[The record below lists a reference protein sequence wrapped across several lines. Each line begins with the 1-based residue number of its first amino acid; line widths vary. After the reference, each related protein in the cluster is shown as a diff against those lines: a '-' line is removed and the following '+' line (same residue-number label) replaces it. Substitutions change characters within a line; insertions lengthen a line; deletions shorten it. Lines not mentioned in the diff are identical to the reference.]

1 MKKGLL
7 VILVILLIAA
17 QFFQPPKNE
26 STGESIHDISA
37 VMAIPA
43 DIDTLLKRSCYDCH
57 SNNTIYPWFD
67 RISPISWWVNGHVKE
82 GKIELNFSEFGN
94 YSKRKRLHKLKE
106 IRESIEKDEMPLQS
120 YVLLH
125 RSAGLNDEQKSK
137 LIEWTREAALVLEAQ
152 N

>member
-7 VILVILLIAA
+7 IALVVLLIAA
-17 QFFQPPKNE
+17 QFFQPVRNE
-26 STGESIHDISA
+26 FIGESVHDIST
-37 VMAIPA
+37 VMEIPG
-43 DIDTLLKRSCYDCH
+43 DIETLLKRSCYDCH
-57 SNNTIYPWFD
+57 SNNTIYPWYD
-67 RISPISWWVNGHVKE
+67 RISPVSWWVNGHIKE

-94 YSKRKRLHKLKE
+94 YSKRKQLHKLKE

-125 RSAGLNDEQKSK
+125 KNAGLTDEQKNR
-137 LIEWTREAALVLEAQ
+137 LIEWTRESALILDEQ